1 MSKKYKVL
9 YSILALS
16 FSLGATGFGYVLL
29 GNSSLDF
36 TERFVYGF
44 FFIMQ
49 FISTAWLVIAIF
61 RKGK

>member
-1 MSKKYKVL
+1 MDKKYKIL
-9 YSILALS
+9 YSILALIFS
-16 FSLGATGFGYVLL
+16 FGATGFGYVLL

-49 FISTAWLVIAIF
+49 FISTAWLVIAVF